1 MGKSDLK
8 VVFGLPWRKR
18 PATLLALSAKLEF
31 AVRLADLL
39 RLLFLAAIWGAS
51 FLFMRIIAPVLGSM
65 PTAFFRASLGALGL
79 LAILLLMR
87 VHWDFRGKL
96 KQCLILG
103 IFSAGLPAAMY
114 SLAALVLPAGYSA
127 IFNATTPMVGVLI
140 GMLFFAEAL
149 TLSKAAGVAL
159 GLLGVA
165 ILSRTGP
172 VEFDRELLFG
182 AAACLVATT
191 CYGFAGFLT
200 RRWIAE
206 QGGLDNR
213 LTAFAS
219 LCGASLFLLPVFGG
233 ALLMQPP
240 ADWGGLDV
248 WLSLAGLGL
257 GCTAFAYVLYFR
269 LLNDIGPIKASTTTF
284 LIPPFGVLWGWLLLD
299 EPLSWAYL
307 YGGVLIA
314 IALWLVVR
322 PTATLAPVKAG

>member
-1 MGKSDLK
+1 M
-8 VVFGLPWRKR
+8 R
-18 PATLLALSAKLEF
+18 PA
-31 AVRLADLL
+31 DLM
-39 RLLFLAAIWGAS
+39 RLLMLAAVWGAS

-79 LAILLLMR
+79 LVILLMMR
-87 VHWDFRGKL
+87 VPWDFRGKL
-96 KQCLILG
+96 RQCLVLG
-103 IFSAGLPAAMY
+103 VINAGLPSAMY
-114 SLAALVLPAGYSA
+114 CLAALVLPAGYSA
-127 IFNATTPMVGVLI
+127 IFNATTPMMGVLI

-159 GLLGVA
+159 GLFGVA
-165 ILSRTGP
+165 VLTRTGP
-172 VEFDRELLFG
+172 VAFDLDLLLG

-191 CYGFAGFLT
+191 CYGFAGFLA
-200 RRWIAE
+200 RRWIGQ

-219 LCGASLFLLPVFGG
+219 LCGASLFLLPLFGG
-233 ALLMQPP
+233 AMAVQPP
-240 ADWGGLDV
+240 AHWGGLDV

-257 GCTAFAYVLYFR
+257 ICTAFAYVLYFR
-269 LLNDIGPIKASTTTF
+269 LLTDVGPIKASTTTF
-284 LIPPFGVLWGWLLLD
+284 LIPPFGVLWGALLLD

-322 PTATLAPVKAG
+322 PTTTPAPIKAS

>member
-1 MGKSDLK
+1 
-8 VVFGLPWRKR
+8 VEP
-18 PATLLALSAKLEF
+18 

-39 RLLFLAAIWGAS
+39 RLLVLAAIWGAS
-51 FLFMRIIAPVLGSM
+51 FLFMRIVAPVLGSM
-65 PTAFFRASLGALGL
+65 PTAFFRASFGMLGL

-87 VHWDFRGKL
+87 VDWDFRGKL
-96 KQCLILG
+96 KHCLVLG
-103 IFSAGLPAAMY
+103 VINAGLPSAMY
-114 SLAALVLPAGYSA
+114 CLAALVLPAGYSA
-127 IFNATTPMVGVLI
+127 ILNATTPMMGVLI

-159 GLLGVA
+159 GLFGVGV
-165 ILSRTGP
+165 LTRTGP
-172 VEFDRELLFG
+172 VQFDLTLLLG

-200 RRWIAE
+200 RRWIGQ

-219 LCGASLFLLPVFGG
+219 LCGASLFLLPLFGG
-233 ALLMQPP
+233 ALILQPP
-240 ADWGGLDV
+240 ASWGGTEV

-257 GCTAFAYVLYFR
+257 VCTAYAYVLYFR
-269 LLNDIGPIKASTTTF
+269 LLSDIGPIKASTTTF
-284 LIPPFGVLWGWLLLD
+284 LIPPFGVLWGALLLD

-314 IALWLVVR
+314 VALWLVVR
-322 PTATLAPVKAG
+322 PTTPSKVLNTEEA